1 MDHFSFSQSLA
12 YVESL
17 IPKAGVPP
25 VRNLR
30 LERIQA
36 LLARIGNPERS
47 FKSVHVGGTSGK
59 GSTCYLIS
67 SILTAAG
74 YKTGLHVSPH
84 LEYIGER
91 MQING
96 VAITENDFAE
106 LVSWIQPFIEEIG
119 MTSGLGKPTYFE
131 VLVAL
136 AFEYFRRSGVEI
148 AIVEVG
154 LGGERDATNVL
165 APLVAVLTNV
175 DLDHTEILGNTVEKI
190 ARDKAGIIK
199 QNMRVISAAKQPSVR
214 AIIEKRC
221 REKNVSLM
229 LIGREVTYSVNTS
242 DSHHSR
248 FSLATPKKN
257 YTDLTI
263 SLLGR
268 HQIENAACAV
278 AAVEALEEAGI
289 AIPYA
294 ALHQGLAVCRVPGRM
309 EVISRSPLIILD
321 GAHNPAKMRA
331 LIDAIREIFPDK
343 KISCIFGAKTGK
355 DVAGML
361 ALLAPLV
368 VHFEFTQSST
378 VTDTGKSTGMDP
390 ETIANLLPILKGSV
404 APNTCTAS
412 LREALEKAR
421 ATLADDGL
429 LLVTGSLYVVGEVR
443 TLLRQQE

>member
-1 MDHFSFSQSLA
+1 
-12 YVESL
+12 
-17 IPKAGVPP
+17 
-25 VRNLR
+25 NLR

-91 MQING
+91 IQING
-96 VAITENDFAE
+96 VAITQEDFAV
-106 LVSWIQPFIEEIG
+106 LVSWIRPFVEEVEKTG
-119 MTSGLGKPTYFE
+119 SFGTPTYFE
-131 VLVAL
+131 VLVSL
-136 AFEYFRRSGVEI
+136 AFEHFRRSGVEI
-148 AIVEVG
+148 AVVEVG

-165 APLVAVLTNV
+165 APPVAVLTNV
-175 DLDHTEILGNTVEKI
+175 DLDHTEILGNTVEEI

-199 QNMRVISAAKQPSVR
+199 QGMQVISAAKQPSVR
-214 AIIEKRC
+214 EIIENRC
-221 REKNVSLM
+221 REKNALLM
-229 LIGREVTYSVNTS
+229 LIGRDVTYSITASNS
-242 DSHHSR
+242 NGSR
-248 FSLATPKKN
+248 FSITTSKKN

-278 AAVEALEEAGI
+278 AAVEALEETRVAI
-289 AIPYA
+289 APVA
-294 ALHQGLAVCRVPGRM
+294 FRQGLAACRVPGRM
-309 EVISRSPLIILD
+309 EIISRSPLIVLD

-331 LIDAIREIFPDK
+331 LVDAIREIFPDK
-343 KISCIFGAKTGK
+343 KISCVFGAKTGK
-355 DVAGML
+355 DVASML
-361 ALLAPLV
+361 DILAPLIV
-368 VHFEFTQSST
+368 DFRFTQSSA

-390 ETIANLLPILKGSV
+390 AALAELLYAKGITAPIA
-404 APNTCTAS
+404 CTAS
-412 LREALEKAR
+412 PHEALKKAR

-429 LLVTGSLYVVGEVR
+429 VLITGSLYVVGEVR
-443 TLLRQQE
+443 TLLRQEKQINTSPTIVYNVLR